1 MCGSK
6 PKKPKAP
13 PKVVERDLKAE
24 QSEAEAKAAAKAN
37 EEAARLRSVKGSMMQ
52 RRAKTATAST
62 AQGAAKAGGAT
73 KLGG

>member
-24 QSEAEAKAAAKAN
+24 QAAAEAKAAAKAN
-37 EEAARLRSVKGSMMQ
+37 EESARLRAIKGSMM
-52 RRAKTATAST
+52 RRTAKSSTANT